1 MQGTTARLS
10 LIFPASGDAPVCS
23 ALAWPDL
30 NSLLRSPTGVT
41 VEVTVAAVAKEGMP
55 NKPPRPVVAKVLE
68 CLRWSILKRVEHLGH
83 AAIQHEMRATADSPG
98 SRWLRLVAE
107 GVRGDG
113 TLTLTVNVQHHL
125 AYQALA
131 VALLH
136 PPRDGFKVHQEPLWY
151 SIRLADSA
159 PLMQLLAAPRAK
171 GAAAAM
177 QPPSEPQLITRS
189 FVEAAFRGSETKAA
203 TFAPHFPNPSKTR
216 WHVALETSGR
226 NPLAAPA
233 PATGMWAEGTCVY
246 DPADG
251 RFVLT
256 LTADPRRPV
265 AAAPF
270 AGKKRGPEAG
280 DGGEERWVMI
290 DDFGTLER
298 LGPKQ

>member
-23 ALAWPDL
+23 ALAWPGL
-30 NSLLRSPTGVT
+30 NSLLRSPTGIT
-41 VEVTVAAVAKEGMP
+41 VEVTVTALLKEGSP
-55 NKPPRPVVAKVLE
+55 KPLPRPVVAKVLE

-83 AAIQHEMRATADSPG
+83 AAIQHELRTTADTPG

-107 GVRGDG
+107 GARGDG
-113 TLTLTVNVQHHL
+113 ALTLTVNVQHHL

-151 SIRLADSA
+151 AIRLADSA

-177 QPPSEPQLITRS
+177 QAPSEPLLITRS
-189 FVEAAFRGSETKAA
+189 FMEAAFRGAATKGA
-203 TFAPHFPNPSKTR
+203 TFAPHLPKPSKTR
-216 WHVALETSGR
+216 WHVAPEIAGR

-233 PATGMWAEGTCVY
+233 PATDMWAEGTCVY

-256 LTADPRRPV
+256 LTAGPRPV
-265 AAAPF
+265 AAAPL
-270 AGKKRGPEAG
+270 AAKKRVEEGE
-280 DGGEERWVMI
+280 GEERWVMI
-290 DDFGTLER
+290 DDFGTLARASELHR
-298 LGPKQ
+298 